1 MVENR
6 ITGFSTGTAKMVT
19 LASMDFCLLLANVA
33 LANVEPAKIRHL
45 MKKAYC
51 EEWRGQPI
59 YRREELET
67 DCSEKVQIFGN
78 QVSDNRFKVE
88 QPELV

>member
-1 MVENR
+1 MV
-6 ITGFSTGTAKMVT
+6 STGTAMKQT
-19 LASMDFCLLLANVA
+19 LALMVFCLVSANVA

-51 EEWRGQPI
+51 NELRGQPI